1 MRKHK
6 DYYVV
11 AYDIALAKPRRKV
24 AAVLE
29 KYGHRVNKSV
39 FECMVTP
46 AEAYKMKKEI
56 SGLVDTK
63 TGSVAFYQI
72 CLDCFSKIEYYP
84 SYTHHASTVKVV
96 A

>member
-1 MRKHK
+1 M
-6 DYYVV
+6 

-24 AAVLE
+24 AAILE

-46 AEAYKMKKEI
+46 AEAYRVKREI
-56 SGLVDTK
+56 ASLVDNRTD
-63 TGSVAFYQI
+63 SVAFYLI

-84 SYTHHASTVKVV
+84 SYNHQASTIKVV